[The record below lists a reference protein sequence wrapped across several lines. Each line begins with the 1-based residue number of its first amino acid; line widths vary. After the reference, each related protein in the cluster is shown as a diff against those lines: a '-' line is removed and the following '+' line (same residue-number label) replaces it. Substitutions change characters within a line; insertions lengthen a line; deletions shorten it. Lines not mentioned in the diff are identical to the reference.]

1 MKIIQLTPQ
10 LLNEN
15 KHNSHIFLNNMI
27 HPTINSKSW
36 MNQWQDIVSRF
47 QLFKFLDLPIEDIL
61 AHSWN
66 EEFIEQVVNETVQ
79 LVKQHIELDDNL
91 QITIVPALPFP
102 WFSNIDQSIWTNGFT
117 NSSQSIWIAIP
128 ADPDILFLRYLLAHE
143 LHHAAPQNPI
153 YKLTLDQFP
162 LKDWYKMEGTAEY
175 FSLQLF
181 EDKRW
186 WKESFTL
193 EVEEHYIAE
202 AKRFLNTNDD
212 SIKGPLCFGSIK
224 QQIPYMA
231 GYSFAYNAVMDYIKR
246 YPIENLNQLFEIDSE
261 ELVMTYKLHSTKN
274 QIRLH

>member
-1 MKIIQLTPQ
+1 MKIVQLTPQ
-10 LLNEN
+10 LLVEN
-15 KHNSHIFLNNMI
+15 KHNSHKYLNNII
-27 HPTINSKSW
+27 HPTIHLNSW
-36 MNQWQDIVSRF
+36 MKHWQDIVSRF
-47 QLFKFLDLPIEDIL
+47 QLIKFLDLPIEDIL
-61 AHSWN
+61 AHSWKV
-66 EEFIEQVVNETVQ
+66 EFIEQVVNETFQ
-79 LVKQHIELDDNL
+79 LVKQHIELDNNL

-128 ADPDILFLRYLLAHE
+128 PNPDITFLRYLIAHE

-153 YKLTLDQFP
+153 YKLTLEKFP

-186 WKESFTL
+186 WKESFTI

-202 AKRFLNTNDD
+202 AKRLLNTNDD
-212 SIKGPLCFGSIK
+212 AIKGPLCFGSVK

-231 GYSFAYNAVMDYIKR
+231 GYSFAYNAVMDYVKR
-246 YPIENLNQLFEIDSE
+246 HPIENLNQLFEIDSE
-261 ELVMTYKLHSTKN
+261 ELVMTYKLHGPKN
-274 QIRLH
+274 

>member
-10 LLNEN
+10 LLNKN
-15 KHNSHIFLNNMI
+15 KHNSHIYLYNMI
-27 HPTINSKSW
+27 HPTINSNSW
-36 MNQWQDIVSRF
+36 MNEWQDIVSRF
-47 QLFKFLDLPIEDIL
+47 QLFKFLDLPTEDIL

-66 EEFIEQVVNETVQ
+66 EELIEQVVNETVQ

-128 ADPDILFLRYLLAHE
+128 ADPDLSFLRYLLAHE

-153 YKLTLDQFP
+153 YKLTLEQFP

-186 WKESFTL
+186 WSDSFTL
-193 EVEEHYIAE
+193 EVEENYIAE
-202 AKRFLNTNDD
+202 AKKFLNTNDD
-212 SIKGPLCFGSIK
+212 AIKGPLCFGSVK

-231 GYSFAYNAVMDYIKR
+231 GYSFAYNAVKDYIKR
-246 YPIENLNQLFEIDSE
+246 YPIENLNQLFEIDPE
-261 ELVMTYKLHSTKN
+261 DLVMTYKLHSTKN
-274 QIRLH
+274 

>member
-1 MKIIQLTPQ
+1 MKIVQLTPQ
-10 LLNEN
+10 LLIEN
-15 KHNSHIFLNNMI
+15 KHNIDVYLNNI
-27 HPTINSKSW
+27 IQPTIDSSSW

-47 QLFKFLDLPIEDIL
+47 QLFKFLDLPAEDIL
-61 AHSWN
+61 DRSWN
-66 EEFIEQVVNETVQ
+66 EEVIEQVVNETVQ
-79 LVKQHIELDDNL
+79 LVKQHIELDNSL

-102 WFSNIDQSIWTNGFT
+102 WFSNIDQSMWTNGFT

-128 ADPDILFLRYLLAHE
+128 SHPDILFLRYLLAHE
-143 LHHAAPQNPI
+143 LHHAAMKNPI
-153 YKLTLDQFP
+153 YKLTLEQFP

-175 FSLQLF
+175 FSLQFF

-212 SIKGPLCFGSIK
+212 EIKGPLCYGSVK

-231 GYSFAYNAVMDYIKR
+231 GYSFAYNAVMDYVKR
-246 YPIENLNQLFEIDSE
+246 YPIENYNQLFEIDSE
-261 ELVMTYKLHSTKN
+261 ELVLTYKLNSTKY
-274 QIRLH
+274 